1 MATRKRKHDFIQHHH
16 LLMRMELM
24 DCPERKDIPRVKGMV
39 TNILKALNMKSLAPP
54 RVYYLDKPEN
64 NRGMTCIAPIKTSH
78 IAFHFWSNP
87 DHSIFQNK
95 ESRCL
100 LEFDIYTCGSMGPNT
115 VKQILHQLAP
125 YRPTHA
131 DIDILNRRKGMELE
145 HHFSWDKGKRP
156 DWDDWL
162 ESKAFL
168 HIRRNRNRKNGK
180 TRKQRGGRPVH
191 MFLLM
196 INNVRDK
203 IRHLVNIITAAHADN
218 PDHYENLYTRARD
231 VDSLTQQLAVDA
243 REAAEQGNE
252 ELGFDISEKI
262 SNDLKSLQI
271 MWDTTLT
278 AEEHALVPSQNGGGI
293 MFDVVFYTE
302 VGHTIHK
309 HIIPPFETPL
319 LTRFQTAR
327 RSPDVLFEKEKNRA
341 YVIVIYDEDAPHPAR
356 VHWLYTQWFD
366 RRGRLDDEI
375 LIPYEPPNPPQG
387 ETHTYT
393 VQLLSKITGP
403 GMDIVNTVP
412 NKNGFN
418 IEQFMEAEG
427 LISEA
432 VRTFKVGPE

>member
-1 MATRKRKHDFIQHHH
+1 
-16 LLMRMELM
+16 MELM

-100 LEFDIYTCGSMGPNT
+100 LEFDIYTCGSMSPSA
-115 VKQILHQLAP
+115 VKHILHQLAP
-125 YRPTHA
+125 FQPTRA
-131 DIDILNRRKGMELE
+131 DIDILNRRTGMKLE
-145 HHFSWDKGKRP
+145 HHFSWDRAKRP
-156 DWDDWL
+156 EWDNWL

-168 HIRRNRNRKNGK
+168 NTRRNRNRKNGK

-191 MFLLM
+191 IFLLM
-196 INNVRDK
+196 IHNVRDK
-203 IRHLVNIITAAHADN
+203 IRHLVNDITADYATN
-218 PDHYENLYTRARD
+218 PEHYRD
-231 VDSLTQQLAVDA
+231 VYITAKRTDSLTQELAA
-243 REAAEQGNE
+243 YAKEAAEQGNE
-252 ELGFDISEKI
+252 DLGFAISERI
-262 SNDLKSLQI
+262 SSELRSLRDI
-271 MWDTTLT
+271 WETTL
-278 AEEHALVPSQNGGGI
+278 AFEENTRVPSQNGGGI
-293 MFDVVFYTE
+293 GFDVVFYTE

-309 HIIPPFETPL
+309 HIVPPFEIPL

-327 RSPDVLFEKEKNRA
+327 RSPDVLFEKDKNRA
-341 YVIVIYDEDAPHPAR
+341 YVIVIYDSDAPHPAR
-356 VHWLYTQWFD
+356 IHWLNTMWFA
-366 RRGRLDDEI
+366 RNRLYDEV
-375 LIPYEPPNPPQG
+375 LIDYEPPNPSQG

-393 VQLLSKITGP
+393 VQLLSKINTGED
-403 GMDIVNTVP
+403 MDIVNTIP

-418 IEQFMEAEG
+418 IEQFMATEG